1 MLHRS
6 HSRGYPSQCRSA
18 KQQPSQGDRAD
29 RRLLDQAIVR
39 YQQAERLA
47 ERAAQYKQQAAWLE
61 GEAKEQE
68 QWANH
73 LVWVVANRERVQARE
88 AAQVEEWDRRKEAN
102 RQRVRQ
108 RAAEEEAA
116 AEAAVA
122 AEEAVARQERNW
134 RKPHKPQRKVRFRLP
149 TVH

>member
-1 MLHRS
+1 MLHKS
-6 HSRGYPSQCRSA
+6 PFPGYPNQCRSA
-18 KQQPSQGDRAD
+18 KQPPSQGDGAD

-39 YQQAERLA
+39 YQQAEQLA

-68 QWANH
+68 RWANH
-73 LVWVVANRERVQARE
+73 LVWAVANKERAQARE
-88 AAQVEEWDRRKEAN
+88 AAQVERDHRKEAN
-102 RQRVRQ
+102 RQQERQ
-108 RAAEEEAA
+108 RAAEVEAA

-149 TVH
+149 MAH